1 MSETGLSTNG
11 HNGTV
16 TAPGMEKIVR
26 LDDLPSALDQRR
38 ERGETI
44 VQCHGVFDLLHPG
57 HVRHFK
63 AAKDQGDVLVV
74 TLTPD
79 RYVNKGPGRPVF
91 NELLRAEFIAS
102 LETVDFVA
110 INHWPTAV
118 EVIDLVRPDVY
129 VKGNDYADEEDDIT
143 GKIVDERNAV
153 EAHDG
158 RLHFTQDITFSS
170 TKLLNNHFNVFDEK
184 VEAFLEDFRKRWSA
198 DDIIS
203 MLDNLHDMKVL
214 VIGDIIIDE
223 YHFCQAMGMASKST
237 TINAKYLE
245 GEKHAGGVLA
255 VANHIA
261 GFCDTVHLVSVVGE
275 QDDQLDFIQSKLNS
289 KISHRFFSR
298 PDGPTTR
305 KVRFLH
311 KYQYQKMFELTHI
324 EDSPLPLEVEEK
336 LNHYVN
342 KVASD
347 YDLVL
352 VTDFGHGMI
361 GQSTVTALADHANFI
376 ALNTQVNSA
385 NRGFNALTKYP
396 RADYVCID
404 QEEMRHTY
412 HDRFGELRDLIMR
425 AADELSASFVTVT
438 RGHKGSTTYRHG
450 NGIHHTPVFS
460 EQAVDAIGAGDA
472 FLSITSPLAVRG
484 YPAEVI
490 SFVGNA
496 VGALAIQVLGNRSSI
511 QPVDLKKYIT
521 TLLK

>member
-1 MSETGLSTNG
+1 MSDSTLLRNG
-11 HNGTV
+11 QNGTS
-16 TAPGMEKIVR
+16 TAPPFEKLVP
-26 LDDLPSALDQRR
+26 LETLPDKLRAHR

-63 AAKDQGDVLVV
+63 AAKQEGEVLVV

-79 RYVNKGPGRPVF
+79 RFVNKGPGRPVF

-102 LETVDFVA
+102 LESVDYVA

-118 EVIDLVRPDVY
+118 EVIGEVRPDVY
-129 VKGNDYADEEDDIT
+129 VKGSDYADDKDDLT
-143 GKIVDERNAV
+143 GKIVDEREAV
-153 EAHDG
+153 EAHGG
-158 RLHFTQDITFSS
+158 RVHFTQDITFSS
-170 TKLLNNHFNVFDEK
+170 TRLLNNHFNVFSE
-184 VEAFLEDFRKRWSA
+184 EAEVFLEGFRRRWSA
-198 DDIIS
+198 DDIIG
-203 MLDNLHDMKVL
+203 MLDSLHDMKVL

-237 TINAKYLE
+237 TINAKYLD
-245 GEKHAGGVLA
+245 GERHAGGVLA
-255 VANHIA
+255 VANHVA
-261 GFCDTVHLVSVVGE
+261 GFCDTVHLVSLVGDE
-275 QDDQLDFIQSKLNS
+275 DDQVEFIESKLNP
-289 KISHRFFSR
+289 KISSRFFSR

-305 KVRFLH
+305 KVRYLH
-311 KYQYQKMFELTHI
+311 KYQYQKMFELTYI
-324 EDSPLPLEVEEK
+324 EDGPLPQQVEEN
-336 LNHYVN
+336 LNQYVQEI
-342 KVASD
+342 ASD

-361 GQSTVTALADHANFI
+361 GPSTVAALAETAPFI

-404 QEEMRHTY
+404 QEEIRHTY
-412 HDRFGELRDLIMR
+412 HDRFGPLQDLIQK
-425 AADELSASFVTVT
+425 AVDDLSASFVTVT
-438 RGHKGSTTYRHG
+438 RGHRGSTTYRRG
-450 NGIHHTPVFS
+450 NGMHHTPVFS
-460 EQAVDAIGAGDA
+460 EQAVDTIGAGDA
-472 FLSITSPLAVRG
+472 FLSITSPLAARG

-496 VGALAIQVLGNRSSI
+496 VGALAIQVLGNRSSV
-511 QPVDLKKYIT
+511 QPVELKKYIT